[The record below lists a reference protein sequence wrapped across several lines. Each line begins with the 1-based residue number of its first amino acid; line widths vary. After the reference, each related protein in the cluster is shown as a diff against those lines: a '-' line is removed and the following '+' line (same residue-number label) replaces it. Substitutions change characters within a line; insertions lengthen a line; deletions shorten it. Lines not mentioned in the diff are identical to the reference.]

1 MPDEVVPLRKAA
13 TNLTELA
20 RLAEGDAELAYRL
33 TLSGLSWP
41 EAAAQAGFSDPTLA
55 ALAVTA
61 HLSRVAIVAADQA
74 RQARL
79 ELEVAR
85 LDYLQLKWWDA
96 ATEGVGVDVDG
107 VPLGLDDKAANV
119 VLKVIAMRAKLLGL
133 DVPATEAKTTV
144 QTIVINGTTEE
155 YVAGLKALDEGPSA

>member
-1 MPDEVVPLRKAA
+1 M
-13 TNLTELA
+13 
-20 RLAEGDAELAYRL
+20 
-33 TLSGLSWP
+33 
-41 EAAAQAGFSDPTLA
+41 
-55 ALAVTA
+55 TA